1 MKKFIFSI
9 CFFCFAILT
18 SAQLSSNTGKL
29 ISKTLI
35 DDSIK
40 VFIFDGVTS
49 FSEITYNG
57 YGTSVNWYKY
67 SNPSISIANTSYI
80 SPEGDT
86 GYILDVDGKKTYI
99 WVIDYKNYLS
109 VLTPIRPD
117 PATISPCDEL
127 NLLIDATVPPLSY
140 ESPNGDEHVIPRNFT
155 ISYQNQE
162 WKSTEWKNVDKT
174 IKLTLPATSY
184 LLHEKL
190 LADTKFTLSGDE
202 YAELLGITVNP
213 TISDLY
219 SAVAVECHPTTVI
232 SPRTETNEGERPT
245 QSTSIN
251 FSAPIDIQF
260 LSNANLPATTYYL
273 WEIFK
278 NGSSSPLITRIEKDQ
293 RYTFVEGG
301 TYKVKVTVGSTKC
314 SYSDSITVTVSES
327 ALMVPNVFTPNGDGT
342 NDEFRVAYKSLATF
356 ECWVFNR
363 WGRQVFYWNDPQ
375 KGWNGKI
382 NGKDAPAGPY
392 FYIIKAYG
400 TDYNPKSKPDPKTKL
415 RVGEHPKKGDIN
427 LLRGKGN

>member
-1 MKKFIFSI
+1 M
-9 CFFCFAILT
+9 
-18 SAQLSSNTGKL
+18 AQLSIIGTHIKLNQNGVRVIIFDSITSNTE
-29 ISKTLI
+29 
-35 DDSIK
+35 IK
-40 VFIFDGVTS
+40 
-49 FSEITYNG
+49 YA
-57 YGTSVNWYKY
+57 GTNVRFYKY
-67 SNPSISIANTSYI
+67 ADALSNTNPAYPTLA
-80 SPEGDT
+80 PEDAT
-86 GYILDVDGKKTYI
+86 GYIIKVDDIAKDTI
-99 WVIDYKNYLS
+99 WVIEYSKYKPELKS
-109 VLTPIRPD
+109 IKPD
-117 PATISPCDEL
+117 PATVSPCEEL
-127 NLLIDATVPPLSY
+127 NLLIDATIPILSY
-140 ESPNGDEHVIPRNFT
+140 QKPNGTAYNLIRNFK

-162 WKSTEWKNVDKT
+162 WTGTDWKNVDKSVKV
-174 IKLTLPATSY
+174 ILPATTY
-184 LLHEKL
+184 LLSEKL
-190 LADTKFTLSGDE
+190 LADTKFILSGDKF
-202 YAELLGITVNP
+202 ADTLGIKIDSVT
-213 TISDLY
+213 SDLY

-232 SPRTETNEGERPT
+232 SPRTELNEGERPT

-278 NGSSSPLITRIEKDQ
+278 DGSTSALVSRIDKDQ
-293 RYTFVEGG
+293 RYTFVESG

-327 ALMVPNVFTPNGDGT
+327 ALEVPIVFTPNGDGM

-415 RVGEHPKKGDIN
+415 RIGEHPRKGDIN
-427 LLRGKGN
+427 LLRGRAK